1 MESITQ
7 HLKSLRCT
15 GLKRDSFAP
24 VGLVPGQRI
33 VVKGGAEL
41 RYLLPADG
49 QKKKSAG
56 HFHADGKFH
65 EREH

>member
-1 MESITQ
+1 MVKVHAGASRRGMT
-7 HLKSLRCT
+7 
-15 GLKRDSFAP
+15 P
-24 VGLVPGQRI
+24 VSGLVPGQRI

-65 EREH
+65 EGEHH